1 MRRLIITVLVLAAVL
16 VAADFGAAALA
27 ESAVSRQM
35 RGQLGL
41 VDDPSVRI
49 NGFPFLTQ
57 AISGKYPSIDVDATR
72 IPYGTFKELEITAQL
87 QGVTAPLPMLL
98 GSGPK
103 TIEVARA
110 DGTVKIDA
118 ADLERLVPQATKV
131 RIESVD
137 KTTLQQAVK
146 NGADPSVGK
155 LDPDHAARLVGTV
168 SFFGASAEVA
178 EIATLQLSK
187 GKADIVPVD
196 VRLSD
201 GTGLPVPSSVQK
213 EILNLFRIPL
223 YDGDLPL
230 NVVATTFR
238 AQDGTLQIGGTA
250 RNLTL
255 D

>member
-1 MRRLIITVLVLAAVL
+1 MRRLIITLLVLAAVL

-35 RGQLGL
+35 RTQLGL
-41 VDDPSVRI
+41 VDDPSVRV

-57 AISGKYPSIDVDATR
+57 AISGRYPSIDVDATR
-72 IPYGTFKELEITAQL
+72 IPYGTFKELEITAEL
-87 QGVTAPLPMLL
+87 HDVTAPLAMLL
-98 GSGPK
+98 GSGKK
-103 TIEVARA
+103 TIEAASA

-131 RIESVD
+131 RIESID
-137 KTTLQQAVK
+137 KKGLQQAVK
-146 NGADPSVGK
+146 NGADPSVGN
-155 LDPDHAARLVGTV
+155 LNPDNAARLVGTV
-168 SFFGASAEVA
+168 SFFGASAEIA
-178 EIATLQLSK
+178 EIATLELSK

-201 GTGLPVPSSVQK
+201 GTALPVPDSIQK

-223 YDGDLPL
+223 YDGQLPFD
-230 NVVATTFR
+230 VAADTFR
-238 AQDGTLQIGGTA
+238 AQDGTLQISGTA
-250 RNLTL
+250 TNLTL

>member
-1 MRRLIITVLVLAAVL
+1 MRRLIIVLLVLVGLL

-35 RGQLGL
+35 RSQLGL

-57 AISGKYPSIDVDATR
+57 ALTGRYPSIDVDATR
-72 IPYGTFKELEITAQL
+72 IPYGSFKELEITAQL
-87 QGVTAPLPMLL
+87 HDVTAPLGMLL
-98 GSGPK
+98 GSGQK
-103 TIEVARA
+103 TIEVASA

-118 ADLERLVPQATKV
+118 ADLERLVPQASKV

-146 NGADPSVGK
+146 KGADASVGK

-168 SFFGASAEVA
+168 SFFGTSAEIA

-201 GTGLPVPSSVQK
+201 GTGLPVPGSVQK

-223 YDGDLPL
+223 YDGDLPFS
-230 NVVATTFR
+230 VAADTFR
-238 AQDGTLQIGGTA
+238 AQDGTLQISGTA
-250 RNLTL
+250 ENLTL

>member
-1 MRRLIITVLVLAAVL
+1 MRRLIITLLVLAAVL

-57 AISGKYPSIDVDATR
+57 AVSGHYPSIDVDATR
-72 IPYGTFKELEITAQL
+72 IPYGTSPQ
-87 QGVTAPLPMLL
+87 PMLL
-98 GSGPK
+98 GSGQK

-155 LDPDHAARLVGTV
+155 LDPEHAARLVGTV

-201 GTGLPVPSSVQK
+201 GTGLPVPGSVQK

-238 AQDGTLQIGGTA
+238 AQDGTLQISGTA

>member
-1 MRRLIITVLVLAAVL
+1 
-16 VAADFGAAALA
+16 
-27 ESAVSRQM
+27 
-35 RGQLGL
+35 
-41 VDDPSVRI
+41 
-49 NGFPFLTQ
+49 
-57 AISGKYPSIDVDATR
+57 
-72 IPYGTFKELEITAQL
+72 
-87 QGVTAPLPMLL
+87 MLL

-201 GTGLPVPSSVQK
+201 GTGLPVPGSVQK

-238 AQDGTLQIGGTA
+238 AKDGTLQISGTA